1 MKIAIK
7 HTVILEDDELEEFK
21 RLYDVDKL
29 KGETFREW
37 YISRFIAD
45 GEACLNESKNNFISG
60 GLWCKNNQ
68 QK

>member
-7 HTVILEDDELEEFK
+7 HTVTLKGDELEEFK
-21 RLYDVDKL
+21 CLYDVDKRE
-29 KGETFREW
+29 GETFREW

-60 GLWCKNNQ
+60 GFR
-68 QK
+68 

>member
-7 HTVILEDDELEEFK
+7 HTVTLEGHELEEFK
-21 RLYDVDKL
+21 CLYDVDKRE
-29 KGETFREW
+29 GETFREW

-60 GLWCKNNQ
+60 GL
-68 QK
+68 

>member
-21 RLYDVDKL
+21 SVYEIDKRE
-29 KGETFREW
+29 GETFREW

-45 GEACLNESKNNFISG
+45 GEACLSESKNNFISG
-60 GLWCKNNQ
+60 GL
-68 QK
+68 

>member
-37 YISRFIAD
+37 YLSRFIAD

-60 GLWCKNNQ
+60 GL
-68 QK
+68 